1 MKAAVSLAHN
11 LKYKYGVRE
20 SDRILLFMDH
30 HHYMLP
36 TWLGCAL
43 VGAILCPFTFTE
55 ESVKEE
61 IADLVSQINP
71 AIFITSENLN
81 LELFE
86 AVFTHLKLNIPTL
99 TYNNNI
105 ITNDDLKPLLECD
118 INIDDFALPKIED
131 PGKDTFILAL
141 SSSTTGKSKLIII
154 THKQML
160 LFM

>member
-1 MKAAVSLAHN
+1 
-11 LKYKYGVRE
+11 
-20 SDRILLFMDH
+20 MDH